1 MARSYRIILSP
12 VLMATRLLFG
22 VGLPQIQP
30 VICQRPRRLQVLEPR
45 QATRL
50 CLVPT
55 DRRPTVRGS
64 NAPLHHL
71 QVARNRRNT
80 PTSGSQRG
88 TNRPRTRR
96 DRQGM
101 HVLRTR

>member
-1 MARSYRIILSP
+1 MARSYQVVASP
-12 VLMATRLLFG
+12 VLIATRLLFG
-22 VGLPQIQP
+22 VREALLPLPREQERGYKLPEIKSAPP
-30 VICQRPRRLQVLEPR
+30 VVVVRRSIL
-45 QATRL
+45 
-50 CLVPT
+50 
-55 DRRPTVRGS
+55 RGG
-64 NAPLHHL
+64 NAPPHYLR
-71 QVARNRRNT
+71 VARNRCNT